1 MNKKIIGMLFCI
13 LLIATVI
20 PVTGSIK
27 EENKYT
33 EQSKNSISIN
43 IYQPIDEYIYL
54 GGKQAFEI
62 PFMPFAIILG
72 KITFRVNISSILP
85 IECVNWYV
93 DGILEEQYTS
103 EPYDWHWTMVSGY
116 SGLHVVKA
124 EVVNFLGGTSNDFVI
139 VVKFI

>member
-20 PVTGSIK
+20 TVTGSIK

-33 EQSKNSISIN
+33 EQSKKSISIN